1 VSERATRYPLRVA
14 ADVRTAEHAVSGN
27 TRNISSGGVCVE
39 IPRALAAGTI
49 VELTLFV
56 VEDDIES
63 LNAKTMSFRA
73 TVQWSTE
80 GEVGHVHGL
89 QFVDATPQQIAIL
102 ENALRALGI
111 EQ

>member
-1 VSERATRYPLRVA
+1 VA
-14 ADVRTAEHAVSGN
+14 ADIRTAEHYVSGS

-39 IPRALAAGTI
+39 IPRSLPVGS
-49 VELTLFV
+49 VVDLTLFV
-56 VEDDIES
+56 VEDEIES
-63 LNAKTMSFRA
+63 LDARTLAFRA
-73 TVQWSTE
+73 SVQWATE

-89 QFVDATPQQIAIL
+89 KFVDATPQQIAIL